1 MTTCD
6 TWYISND
13 ADRIR
18 VKLDRDC
25 VRIVEVMLDGTE
37 VDNLIEMDY
46 DFFVRPKRTKIEIAE
61 ELVAA
66 VQKYVDY
73 GGDHKK
79 MREILKEYKNAE

>member
-1 MTTCD
+1 MSVNNV
-6 TWYISND
+6 WYISGD
-13 ADRIR
+13 TDKIR

>member
-46 DFFVRPKRTKIEIAE
+46 DFFVRPKRTKIEIAD
-61 ELVAA
+61 ELVADLELGYSGA
-66 VQKYVDY
+66 ALV
-73 GGDHKK
+73 
-79 MREILKEYKNAE
+79 KEYKNAE